1 MAMQVLAITDAL
13 SKKQTQMPFMGQTIQ
28 VNRNCGLF
36 ITMNP
41 GYAGRTELP
50 DNLKA
55 LMRPV
60 AMMVPNLA
68 MIAEVI
74 LASESFNEAKSLAKK
89 TITLYELMKQ
99 QLSKQDHYD
108 YGLRNLKAVLSMA
121 GSLKRSDPTMN
132 EEVILMSALRDMN
145 LPKFI
150 KDDERLFR
158 LLLCDLFPSDV
169 LD

>member
-1 MAMQVLAITDAL
+1 MQWTTNHVGDSFQAWFKVEHGDALMNLIGGWHCFLYSVALALLGLPPIKFHFWLRINRIKIEVISVVAMQVLAITDAL
-13 SKKQTQMPFMGQTIQ
+13 SKKQANMPFMGQTIQ

-74 LASESFNEAKSLAKK
+74 
-89 TITLYELMKQ
+89 
-99 QLSKQDHYD
+99 
-108 YGLRNLKAVLSMA
+108 
-121 GSLKRSDPTMN
+121 
-132 EEVILMSALRDMN
+132 
-145 LPKFI
+145 
-150 KDDERLFR
+150 
-158 LLLCDLFPSDV
+158 
-169 LD
+169 